1 MPQPPLPTSS
11 VVGLVCPACGVGYR
25 ESATNPR
32 CRCGSLLDLEVSPPN
47 LTGAELRSRFESR
60 LTGRDVADVS
70 GVWRYRELVVPQ
82 TPESPISYP
91 EGNTP
96 LIVSDAIARWT
107 GTDRLALKHEG
118 QNPTGSFKD
127 RGMTVAM
134 TQAVRVGARGVACA
148 STGNTAASLA
158 AYAARAGLPA
168 LVLVPAGRVTPEKLA
183 QSAAYGAQTVA
194 VRGDFDRCLEL
205 VEQAADTF
213 GLYLLNSVNPYRIAG
228 QQTIILE
235 LLHQRQWAP
244 PDWIVFPAGN
254 LGNTSAFGR
263 ALIASHRAGLISHIP
278 RLAAVQAEGAA
289 PFAHSYAAGFSPLEP
304 VVADTVAT
312 AIRIGN
318 PASFHRAVRA
328 IRATK
333 GLVTTVTDREILE
346 AKTVVDRAGIG
357 CEAASA
363 AAVAGVRRL
372 RSGGIIEE
380 QASVVAVLTG
390 HLLKE
395 PLAAETARNS
405 RAVEIDGRLD
415 EIEAILDR

>member
-1 MPQPPLPTSS
+1 MAPTTS
-11 VVGLVCPACGVGYR
+11 VMGLVCPACGRVYGA
-25 ESATNPR
+25 SATNQR
-32 CRCGSLLDLEVSPPN
+32 CSCGGLLDLEVPIPPW
-47 LTGAELRSRFESR
+47 TGADLRSRFETR
-60 LTGRDVADVS
+60 LTGRDVVDIS
-70 GVWRYRELVVPQ
+70 GVWRYRELILPRP
-82 TPESPISYP
+82 TDAPTSYP

-96 LIVSDAIARWT
+96 LIFSDTIARWT
-107 GTDRLALKHEG
+107 ETDRLTLKHEG

-127 RGMTVAM
+127 RGMTVGI
-134 TQAVRVGARGVACA
+134 TQAVLLGARHVACA

-158 AYAARAGLPA
+158 AYAARAGLQA
-168 LVLVPAGRVTPEKLA
+168 LVLVPTGRVTPEKRA
-183 QSAAYGAQTVA
+183 QSIAYGAQTVA

-205 VEQAADTF
+205 VEQAADAF

-235 LLHQRQWAP
+235 LLHQLRWEP

-263 ALIASHRAGLISHIP
+263 ALSTALRAGLISRLP

-289 PFAHSYAAGFSPLEP
+289 PFAHSYAAGFSQLEP

-318 PASFHRAVRA
+318 PASFDRAVRA
-328 IRATK
+328 IRATN
-333 GLVTTVTDREILE
+333 GLVTTVTDQEILE
-346 AKTVVDRAGIG
+346 AKAVVDRSGVG

-363 AAVAGVRRL
+363 AGVAGVKRL
-372 RSGGIIEE
+372 RHDAIIGEDD
-380 QASVVAVLTG
+380 SVVAVLTG

-395 PLAAETARNS
+395 PLAANTARDS
-405 RAVEIDGRLD
+405 RVVEIDGRLE
-415 EIEAILDR
+415 EIEAILDT

>member
-1 MPQPPLPTSS
+1 VPPTSL
-11 VVGLVCPACGVGYR
+11 VVGLMCPACGLVYG
-25 ESATNPR
+25 ESATNQR
-32 CRCGSLLDLEVSPPN
+32 CRCGGLLDLEVPLPSCS
-47 LTGAELRSRFESR
+47 GAELRSRFEAR
-60 LTGRDVADVS
+60 LTGREVADVS

-82 TPESPISYP
+82 PPESPISYP

-107 GTDRLALKHEG
+107 GTDRLTLKHEG

-127 RGMTVAM
+127 RGMTVGM
-134 TQAVRVGARGVACA
+134 TQAVHLGARHVACA

-168 LVLVPAGRVTPEKLA
+168 LVLVPAGRVTPEKRA
-183 QSAAYGAQTVA
+183 QSAAYGAKTVA

-205 VEQAADTF
+205 VEQAADHF

-235 LLHQRQWAP
+235 LLHQLRWQP

-263 ALIASHRAGLISHIP
+263 ALITAHRAGLISSLP

-289 PFAHSYAAGFSPLEP
+289 PFAHSFAAGFTSIEP

-318 PASFHRAVRA
+318 PASFDRAVRA
-328 IRATK
+328 IRATN

-346 AKTVVDRAGIG
+346 AKAVVDRAGVG

-363 AAVAGVRRL
+363 AAVAGIKRL
-372 RSGGIIEE
+372 RLDTVIGEND
-380 QASVVAVLTG
+380 SVVAVLTG

-395 PLAAETARNS
+395 PLAAKTARDS
-405 RAVEIDGRLD
+405 RAVEIDGRLE
-415 EIEAILDR
+415 EIEAILDG

>member
-1 MPQPPLPTSS
+1 MPAPPASS
-11 VVGLVCPACGVGYR
+11 VVGLVCPACGLVYR
-25 ESATNPR
+25 ESATNSR
-32 CRCGSLLDLEVSPPN
+32 CRCGGLLDLEVPPLS
-47 LTGAELRSRFESR
+47 LTGAELRSRFEAR

-82 TPESPISYP
+82 IPDSPISYP

-96 LIVSDAIARWT
+96 LIASDAIARWT

-127 RGMTVAM
+127 RGMTVGM
-134 TQAVRVGARGVACA
+134 TQAVRLGARGVTCA

-158 AYAARAGLPA
+158 AYAAHAGLPA

-183 QSAAYGAQTVA
+183 QSASYGAQTVA

-205 VEQAADTF
+205 VEQAADRF

-228 QQTIILE
+228 QQTIIFE
-235 LLHQRQWAP
+235 LLHQRRWDP

-254 LGNTSAFGR
+254 LGNTAAFGR
-263 ALIASHRAGLISHIP
+263 ALVVSHRAGLISRIP

-289 PFAHSYAAGFSPLEP
+289 PFAHSYAAGFTPLEP
-304 VVADTVAT
+304 VVADTVAS

-318 PASFHRAVRA
+318 PASFDRAVRA
-328 IRATK
+328 IRATN

-346 AKTVVDRAGIG
+346 AKAVVDRAGVG

-372 RSGGIIEE
+372 RRESVIGDGD
-380 QASVVAVLTG
+380 SVVAVLTG

-395 PLAAETARNS
+395 PLAAATAQDS

>member
-1 MPQPPLPTSS
+1 MPPTSS
-11 VVGLVCPACGVGYR
+11 VVGLVCPACARVYG
-25 ESATNPR
+25 ESATTAR
-32 CRCGSLLDLEVSPPN
+32 CSCGSLLDLEVPPPSC
-47 LTGAELRSRFESR
+47 TGAELKSRFEDR
-60 LTGRDVADVS
+60 LTGSGVADLS

-82 TPESPISYP
+82 QSEPLISYP

-96 LIVSDAIARWT
+96 LVVADTIERWA
-107 GTDRLALKHEG
+107 GTDRLELKHEG

-127 RGMTVAM
+127 RGMTVGI
-134 TQAVRVGARGVACA
+134 TQAVRLSARGVACA

-168 LVLVPAGRVTPEKLA
+168 LVMVPAGGVTPEKMA
-183 QSAAYGAQTVA
+183 QAAAYGARTVA
-194 VRGDFDRCLEL
+194 VRGDFDRCLQL
-205 VEQAADTF
+205 VELAADQF

-235 LLHQRQWAP
+235 LLHQRMWEP
-244 PDWIVFPAGN
+244 PEWIVVPAGN

-263 ALIASHRAGLISHIP
+263 ILVTAYQAGLIPRLP

-289 PFAHSYAAGFSPLEP
+289 PFAQSYQRDFASLEP

-318 PASFHRAVRA
+318 PASFDRAVRA
-328 IRATK
+328 IRATN
-333 GLVTTVTDREILE
+333 GLVITVTDREILD
-346 AKTVVDRAGIG
+346 AKAVVDKAGVG

-372 RSGGIIEE
+372 RHSGVIENND
-380 QASVVAVLTG
+380 SVVAILTG

-395 PLAAETARNS
+395 PLAKGTARDA
-405 RAVEIDGRLD
+405 RTVEIDGRLE

>member
-1 MPQPPLPTSS
+1 MPAPPTSS

-25 ESATNPR
+25 ESATDPR
-32 CRCGSLLDLEVSPPN
+32 CRCGSLLDLEVPPPS
-47 LTGAELRSRFESR
+47 LTGAELRSRFEAR

-82 TPESPISYP
+82 IPDSPISYP

-96 LIVSDAIARWT
+96 LIASDTIARWT

-127 RGMTVAM
+127 RGMTVGM
-134 TQAVRVGARGVACA
+134 TQAVRLGARGVACA

-158 AYAARAGLPA
+158 AYAAHAGLPA

-205 VEQAADTF
+205 VEQAADRF

-228 QQTIILE
+228 QQTIIFE
-235 LLHQRQWAP
+235 LLHQRRWDP

-254 LGNTSAFGR
+254 LGNTTAFGR
-263 ALIASHRAGLISHIP
+263 ALVALHRAGLISRIP

-289 PFAHSYAAGFSPLEP
+289 PFAHSYAAGFTPLEP
-304 VVADTVAT
+304 VVADTVAS

-318 PASFHRAVRA
+318 PASFDRAVRA
-328 IRATK
+328 IRATN

-346 AKTVVDRAGIG
+346 AKAVIDRAGVG

-372 RSGGIIEE
+372 RRESVIGNDD
-380 QASVVAVLTG
+380 SVVAVLTG

-395 PLAAETARNS
+395 PLAAETARDS

-415 EIEAILDR
+415 EIEEILDR